1 MISKISIIGTGN
13 IATWFYNTF
22 QSVSIQEFQVQM
34 VSGRDLSNLYTD
46 ADLYLFSVKDDVY
59 QEVIE
64 KIPFKMNLA
73 VHTAGSLSHEIF
85 NRVSNHHGVIYP
97 YQTITKNY
105 SSDHSFLVPL
115 CIDGNCSNTI
125 SQLLQLGKKISPLV
139 EIIDEDQRK
148 ALHLAAVFACNF
160 SNAMFDIGNKI
171 LEKNNIDWDF
181 IIPLLEETVNKVKSI
196 SPEKAQ
202 TGPAKRGDVDLIQTH
217 LESLKGS
224 GFEKIYQEITAY
236 ILKKHSNS

>member
-1 MISKISIIGTGN
+1 MKIK
-13 IATWFYNTF
+13 
-22 QSVSIQEFQVQM
+22 E
-34 VSGRDLSNLYTD
+34 
-46 ADLYLFSVKDDVY
+46 
-59 QEVIE
+59 
-64 KIPFKMNLA
+64 
-73 VHTAGSLSHEIF
+73 
-85 NRVSNHHGVIYP
+85 
-97 YQTITKNY
+97 
-105 SSDHSFLVPL
+105 
-115 CIDGNCSNTI
+115 
-125 SQLLQLGKKISPLV
+125 
-139 EIIDEDQRK
+139 K